1 MLYVS
6 ILNKRYDVPLN
17 AGSDMFR
24 KVVSNQDRKLVSDKV
39 RRDEAN
45 TFRARRSLTKWN
57 ESGVPRERVEQKLIS
72 VG

>member
-1 MLYVS
+1 MVYVS
-6 ILNKRYDVPLN
+6 ILNKRYDVPLD

-24 KVVSNQDRKLVSDKV
+24 KVVSNQGRKLVSDKV

-45 TFRARRSLTKWN
+45 TFRTRCSLTKWN
-57 ESGVPRERVEQKLIS
+57 ESSVPRERVEQKLIS